1 MSMIR
6 TSGVQVFQWYTTQTL
21 GINEVDV
28 SEVINVGNKITAGRT
43 RGRKQL
49 G

>member
-1 MSMIR
+1 MSMIK
-6 TSGVQVFQWYTTQTL
+6 TSGVQVFQWYTTLTL

-28 SEVINVGNKITAGRT
+28 SEVINVGNKITAGIT
-43 RGRKQL
+43 GGRKQL